1 MHGQSETCP
10 FIVLWFE
17 FLVYLTGICLGSTI
31 TLTMKTESVA
41 LGNSRPMDSINAS
54 DPQPRIIATSSKAL
68 STKRAQLHLQAFLD
82 EFETRNPP
90 NKGGDKTVT
99 AQLQKLNKALL
110 EERLREKATRKEH

>member
-1 MHGQSETCP
+1 
-10 FIVLWFE
+10 
-17 FLVYLTGICLGSTI
+17 
-31 TLTMKTESVA
+31 MKTERVA
-41 LGNSRPMDSINAS
+41 LGNSRSMDSINAS
-54 DPQPRIIATSSKAL
+54 DPPPRITATSSKVI